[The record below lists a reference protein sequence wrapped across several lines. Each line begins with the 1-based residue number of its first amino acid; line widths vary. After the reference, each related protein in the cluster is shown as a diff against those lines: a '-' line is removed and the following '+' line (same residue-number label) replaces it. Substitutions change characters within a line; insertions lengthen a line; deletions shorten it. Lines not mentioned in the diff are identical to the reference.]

1 MKRET
6 KMRND
11 FVFKNGEL
19 FQRMNYL
26 LELASELYDK
36 HPALSKFYVHS
47 MKDMRKRNALRIDG
61 KLKKLICKCNNLLF
75 KDKETK
81 MELKSILV
89 LSR

>member
-11 FVFKNGEL
+11 FAFKNGEL

-36 HPALSKFYVHS
+36 HPILSKFYIHS
-47 MKDMRKRNALRIDG
+47 MKDMRKRNALRMDG

-75 KDKETK
+75 RDKETK
-81 MELKSILV
+81 IELKSRI
-89 LSR
+89 

>member
-19 FQRMNYL
+19 FQRMSYL

-36 HPALSKFYVHS
+36 HPTFSKFYIHN
-47 MKDMRKRNALRIDG
+47 MKDIKKRNALRIDG

-81 MELKSILV
+81 MELKSKL
-89 LSR
+89 